1 MNKPDVR
8 GEQHLIVLH
17 GFIIFQQVNRCNRKN
32 KQIVYLKHVVSIL
45 EEEPMYYF
53 LLLLT
58 LIFVLAKLFGLI
70 AWSWLLVFV
79 PLIAWIIWIVFWI
92 GLVVVIGLHED

>member
-1 MNKPDVR
+1 
-8 GEQHLIVLH
+8 
-17 GFIIFQQVNRCNRKN
+17 
-32 KQIVYLKHVVSIL
+32 
-45 EEEPMYYF
+45 MYYF
-53 LLLLT
+53 VLLLT

-92 GLVVVIGLHED
+92 GLVVVIGLHEE